1 MFFKDFESIKQI
13 IIMATLFYFSIIVIL
28 RISGKRT
35 LSDLNAFDFVVTVTI
50 GSIAATTILSVDT
63 TYVDGFV
70 AIVTLVLLQFIVA
83 KLDVNFKFV
92 SKILK
97 SDPTLVYYDGRFL
110 EKNMN
115 KMRITKGDILQ
126 EVRSGSGTTIE
137 SVSAVILESNGKLS
151 VLSNIEDENLKELQ
165 RYK

>member
-1 MFFKDFESIKQI
+1 MIFKDLESIKQI

-50 GSIAATTILSVDT
+50 GSIAATTILAVDT
-63 TYVDGFV
+63 TYADGFV

-83 KLDVNFKFV
+83 KLDVNFRFV

-97 SDPTLVYYDGRFL
+97 SNPTLVYFNGEFL
-110 EKNMN
+110 EKNIK

-126 EVRSGSGTTIE
+126 EIRNQAGTTIE
-137 SVSAVILESNGKLS
+137 SISAVILESNGKLS
-151 VLSNIEDENLKELQ
+151 ILSNIEEDNLKKLKD
-165 RYK
+165 YK

>member
-1 MFFKDFESIKQI
+1 MIFKDLESIKQI

-50 GSIAATTILSVDT
+50 GSIAATTILAVDT
-63 TYVDGFV
+63 TYADGFV

-83 KLDVNFKFV
+83 KLDVNFRFV

-97 SDPTLVYYDGRFL
+97 SNPTLVYF
-110 EKNMN
+110 
-115 KMRITKGDILQ
+115 
-126 EVRSGSGTTIE
+126 
-137 SVSAVILESNGKLS
+137 NG
-151 VLSNIEDENLKELQ
+151 EF
-165 RYK
+165 